1 MTRLMSKSS
10 KSARQLAQ
18 PMYLHVHTPLRV
30 GVMLLL
36 GLTVIAIS
44 AGLHAQTVYRI
55 VGTDGKV
62 SFSDRAPI
70 SADSKATNAQ
80 TGASVTQS
88 NPALPY
94 DLQQVVGKYPVILY
108 TSNACSPCNAG
119 RNLLMLRG
127 VPFTERTISTAE
139 DSTALQQLSGNTTL
153 PFATIGRQQLQ
164 GYSDT
169 EWIQYLDV
177 AGYPAASKLP
187 TSYRNPL
194 PAPLVAAVK
203 AAPKADKMEKATGE
217 NAARSAGAQRA
228 PSADS
233 SPSNPAGIRF

>member
-1 MTRLMSKSS
+1 MH
-10 KSARQLAQ
+10 
-18 PMYLHVHTPLRV
+18 LHVHMPLRV
-30 GVMLLL
+30 GVRLLL
-36 GLTVIAIS
+36 GLTVIATS

-62 SFSDRAPI
+62 SFSDR
-70 SADSKATNAQ
+70 ADSKATNAQ

-94 DLQQVVGKYPVILY
+94 DLQQVVGKYPVTLY

-164 GYSDT
+164 GFSDT
-169 EWIQYLDV
+169 EWIQYLDA

-187 TSYRNPL
+187 TSYRNPP

-203 AAPKADKMEKATGE
+203 VAPKVDKVDKMEKATGE
-217 NAARSAGAQRA
+217 NAARSAGAQRT

-233 SPSNPAGIRF
+233 PANNPAGIRF